1 MHMVLELAPPDKPLT
16 ILTDSMNVLYALQA
30 FNTGE
35 FARDMRRQLNA
46 DILKQI
52 LLAVNR
58 RSAATRIVKVKSHR
72 GVFLNEVAD
81 GEASYARLGPPEIID
96 V

>member
-1 MHMVLELAPPDKPLT
+1 MQEQKGAPMQDAGK
-16 ILTDSMNVLYALQA
+16 AA
-30 FNTGE
+30 WRTGDT
-35 FARDMRRQLNA
+35 RVG
-46 DILKQI
+46 KI
-52 LLAVNR
+52 LLVVNH

-81 GEASYARLGPPEIID
+81 GEASYARLCPPEIID